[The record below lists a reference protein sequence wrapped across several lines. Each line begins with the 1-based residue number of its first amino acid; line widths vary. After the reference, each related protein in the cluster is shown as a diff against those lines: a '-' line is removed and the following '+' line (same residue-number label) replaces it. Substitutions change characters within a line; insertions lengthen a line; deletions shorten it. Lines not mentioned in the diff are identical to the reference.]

1 MIRPVTI
8 LGLALIV
15 VLAAALYQLK
25 YEVRGLERVLAVAEA
40 DLNGEEETIRVLG
53 AEWSFLNR
61 PSRLQAL
68 SDRYLMLAPMTQPQL
83 RALTD
88 IPLRTAEPLPP
99 GDEGEQVAAAVPA
112 DPSALEEIVRLPGRK
127 PFRLPSVRGR

>member
-25 YEVRGLERVLAVAEA
+25 YEVRGLERVLAAAEA
-40 DLNGEEETIRVLG
+40 NLNGEKETIRVLG

-99 GDEGEQVAAAVPA
+99 GDEDEQVAAAAPA
-112 DPSALEEIVRLPGRK
+112 DPPAVEEIVRLPGRK

>member
-25 YEVRGLERVLAVAEA
+25 YEVRGLERVLAAAEA
-40 DLNGEEETIRVLG
+40 DLNGEEETIRVFG

-88 IPLRTAEPLPP
+88 IPLRTAEPLPL
-99 GDEGEQVAAAVPA
+99 GDEDEQVAAAAPA
-112 DPSALEEIVRLPGRK
+112 APPAVEEIVRLPGRK

>member
-25 YEVRGLERVLAVAEA
+25 YEVRGLESVLAAAEA

-99 GDEGEQVAAAVPA
+99 GDEGEQVAAAAPA
-112 DPSALEEIVRLPGRK
+112 DPSAEEAIVRLPGRK